1 MTKGDQNMSKVIIE
15 TSLQSFFYSELQHF
29 NEKFLEPLPNEA
41 IYYSS
46 LVMDHFGD
54 ATRYYENSEGK
65 LRDKI
70 LGVKLLKS
78 SGLPKEERKRELKD
92 IGDTALI
99 LCGYFS
105 ASLNKKIIDVGY
117 YQELGQMAY
126 RQLNNVVP
134 MAYDVPCFFD
144 GISNRFQKLSEVI
157 ALVSQK
163 TLSNDFGADD
173 VYLIVSKK
181 MAV

>member
-1 MTKGDQNMSKVIIE
+1 VTKADQRSSKVIIE
-15 TSLQSFFYSELQHF
+15 TSLQSFFYTELQNF
-29 NEKFLEPLPNEA
+29 NEKSLEPLPNEA

-54 ATRYYENSEGK
+54 VTRYFENSEGR
-65 LRDKI
+65 LREKV
-70 LGVKLLKS
+70 LGMKYLKS
-78 SGLPKEERKRELKD
+78 SGLSREERKRELKD
-92 IGDTALI
+92 IGDTALV

-105 ASLNKKIIDVGY
+105 ASLNKKIVDVGY

-134 MAYDVPCFFD
+134 TAYDMPSFFEV
-144 GISNRFQKLSEVI
+144 ISKRFEKLSEVM
-157 ALVSQK
+157 ALVSEK
-163 TLSNDFGADD
+163 TLGNDFGAND

-181 MAV
+181 VAV